1 MNNGQRIAKGDIPR
15 IRQDLAAIVGDSHV
29 VTDQKELENLGK
41 DWTKLFPVCP
51 SLAVLPHT
59 TDEVSK
65 IMAYCHERKYPVV
78 PSGGRTGLA
87 AGAVASEGEIVIS
100 LGRMNRILK
109 VDAVGLSIEAEA
121 GVTTQALQEA
131 ADHAGFF
138 FPLDL
143 AAKGSSHIG
152 GNVATN
158 AGGLKLIRYGGTREQ
173 ILGLEV
179 VLANGQI
186 LDMNYALRKNNTGY
200 DLKQLFIG
208 AEGTLGIVTKTTV
221 KMVAK
226 PRNVQL
232 ACLGVDSFTAVLEVM
247 KEINLC
253 GLQVTAFEFFTRQAH
268 EVVLKN
274 FKQMKSPFEQ
284 RAEIYV
290 LLEVEEGVGGR
301 GLLEPFLE
309 SLLEKELISDGVL
322 AQSSTEFRDLWSLR
336 ENITESIQAT
346 GHVRKNDIALPLDQ
360 LGNYIAEMLDV
371 VAQGDKEVQVL
382 LFGHLGDGNLHL
394 NYVGNFSMDV
404 KDFQRKARAIEEGV
418 FALLPKYRGSISA
431 EHGIGM
437 LKKHD
442 LHFSRNEVE
451 ISLMK
456 SIKQLLDPSNILNP
470 GKIF

>member
-1 MNNGQRIAKGDIPR
+1 MDLGHRIPKEDVIK
-15 IRQDLAAIVGDSHV
+15 IRKHLAEIVGEGHV
-29 VTDQKELENLGK
+29 VTDPQELQNIGK

-51 SLAVLPHT
+51 SIAVLPRT

-65 IMAYCHERKYPVV
+65 IMAYCHQHKYPVV

-87 AGAVASEGEIVIS
+87 AGAVASAGEIVVS

-109 VDAVGLSIEAEA
+109 VDSVGLSIEAEA

-131 ADHAGFF
+131 AAAAGFYF
-138 FPLDL
+138 ALDL
-143 AAKGSSHIG
+143 AAKGSCHIG
-152 GNVATN
+152 GNIATN

-173 ILGLEV
+173 ILGIEV
-179 VLANGQI
+179 VLANGEI
-186 LDMNYALRKNNTGY
+186 LDLNYRLRKNNTGY
-200 DLKQLFIG
+200 DLKQLFLG
-208 AEGTLGIVTKTTV
+208 SEGTLGIVTKATL

-232 ACLGVDSFTAVLEVM
+232 ACLGMDGFTNVLNVM
-247 KEINLC
+247 KEINLN

-268 EVVLKN
+268 EIVLKH
-274 FKQMKSPFEQ
+274 FPQIKSPFAN

-290 LLEVEEGVGGR
+290 LLEVEEGLDSGKV
-301 GLLEPFLE
+301 LEPFLE
-309 SLLEKELISDGVL
+309 KILEKELILDGVL
-322 AQSSTEFRDLWSLR
+322 AQSSSEFRDLWSLR
-336 ENITESIQAT
+336 ENITESIQAQ
-346 GHVRKNDIALPLDQ
+346 GHVRKNDIALPIDR
-360 LGNYIAEMLDV
+360 LGEYIDEMMKV
-371 VAQGDKEVQVL
+371 VSEGPKSIQVL

-394 NYVGNFSMDV
+394 NYVGDFAMDV
-404 KDFQRKARAIEEGV
+404 KVFQKIARETEEKV

-442 LHFSRNEVE
+442 LHFSRSELE
-451 ISLMK
+451 INIMK
-456 SIKQLLDPSNILNP
+456 SIKALLDPAHILNP